1 MTYIMGE
8 EPLSGIT
15 PQELIGKFSG
25 DLSEREL
32 ATAFAL
38 SSNQFWWVEDNVYD
52 YDEGTPEHKE
62 AVRITGEWCHLM
74 EYYEEKIFVILR
86 GEGVQIPDTGRI
98 AVLSPFM
105 ERNGY
110 FDGDG
115 WWIEIEEADGVSLLK
130 EEDKRNQ

>member
-8 EPLSGIT
+8 EPLSGIS
-15 PQELIGKFSG
+15 PQELRGRFSG
-25 DLSEREL
+25 ELSENEL

-38 SSNQFWWVEDNVYD
+38 SSNKFWWVEDNVYD

-62 AVRITGEWCHLM
+62 AVRITDEWCHLM
-74 EYYEEKIFVILR
+74 EYYEEKIFAILR

-110 FDGDG
+110 FDGNG
-115 WWIEIEEADGVSLLK
+115 WWIEIDEADDVSVLK
-130 EEDKRNQ
+130 EEKECE